1 MTNRQVV
8 SSGGIPNFTNT
19 VITSEVYGFPPN
31 AETPVGF
38 NSGLGFPTSGFI
50 TTDDDRMLQVQF
62 INGQL
67 WSSLNTALTIA
78 GETGV
83 RSGAAWFEVHP
94 SLNGGIIGKSTV
106 TNQGYVA
113 STGNYLLYPAVAASP
128 NGSVAIVMTLTGPNT
143 FPSAVYSVLQAGGKA
158 FGPIHIAAS
167 GVAANTGFTAVGGPG
182 RWGDYSAA
190 VIDPNGSGIWM
201 ATEYIPGA
209 GDLYT
214 NWGTRVFEVQ
224 A

>member
-1 MTNRQVV
+1 M
-8 SSGGIPNFTNT
+8 
-19 VITSEVYGFPPN
+19 GFD
-31 AETPVGF
+31 
-38 NSGLGFPTSGFI
+38 SGLDSPTSGFI
-50 TTDDDRMLQVQF
+50 QTDDDRMLQVQF

-67 WSSLNTALTIA
+67 WSSLDTALTIA

-94 SLNGGIIGKSTV
+94 SLSGDMIGKSTV
-106 TNQGYVA
+106 TNQGYVF
-113 STGNYLLYPAVAASP
+113 SRGNYLLYPAVAAEAD
-128 NGSVAIVMTLTGPNT
+128 GAVAMTMTLSGPNT
-143 FPSAVYSVLQAGGKA
+143 FPSAAYAVLQEGGKS

-167 GVAANTGFTAVGGPG
+167 GVTADTGFTAVGGPG

-190 VIDPNGSGIWM
+190 VIDPNGGGIWL

-209 GDLYT
+209 GDQFAD
-214 NWGTRVFEVQ
+214 WGTRVFEVE